1 MAENSGYN
9 DQEEQDVAPIEQ
21 SAQDSV
27 SDIEKEALENGWI
40 PEDRYHGPAEKWV
53 DAETFVRRGRE
64 ILPIVQGSLK
74 KERERTRRLE
84 SELAEVRQTQQEW
97 MALKKK
103 ELEQQLEGR
112 LAELK
117 AARKDA
123 VETGNGEQLN
133 AIDDE
138 LYELRQAKSQQQP
151 AQKPIPQI
159 DPAFI
164 EWANRAENHW
174 YKEDARA
181 RMMADMI
188 GLQLFKTQGLQ
199 GEALYDAVASEMRK
213 TYAPLQQQQRRTPV
227 DSGRAG
233 GTTPRRKVTYE
244 SLPADYK
251 EAVDRMMRQ
260 GMIKSHDE
268 YLSVYEAELA
278 KGQR

>member
-1 MAENSGYN
+1 MEENSGYV
-9 DQEEQDVAPIEQ
+9 EQDEQEIAPIEQ
-21 SAQDSV
+21 IEQDSV

-40 PEDRYHGPAEKWV
+40 PEDRYHGPGKWV

-84 SELAEVRQTQQEW
+84 SELAEVKQAQQEW

-103 ELEQQLEGR
+103 ELEQQLDSR

-138 LYELRQAKSQQQP
+138 LHELRQAKSQQQP
-151 AQKPIPQI
+151 TQKPIPQV
-159 DPAFI
+159 DPVFLDWV
-164 EWANRAENHW
+164 ERPENRW
-174 YKEDARA
+174 YKDDGRA
-181 RMMADMI
+181 RIIADMI

-199 GEALYDAVASEMRK
+199 GEALYDAVAVEMRK
-213 TYAPLQQQQRRTPV
+213 TYAPLQQQRRTPV
-227 DSGRAG
+227 DSGRSG
-233 GTTPRRKVTYE
+233 GTTPRRKVSYD
-244 SLPADYK
+244 SLPL
-251 EAVDRMMRQ
+251 ENRQAVDLMMKR
-260 GMIKSHDE
+260 GLIKSPDE
-268 YLSVYEAELA
+268 YIAVYEEELL